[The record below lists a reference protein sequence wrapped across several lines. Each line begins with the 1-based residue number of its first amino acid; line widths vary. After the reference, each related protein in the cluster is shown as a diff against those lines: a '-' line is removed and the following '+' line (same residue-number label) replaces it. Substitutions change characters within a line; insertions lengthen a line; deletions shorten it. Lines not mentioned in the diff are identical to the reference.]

1 MAQRISVETKQKIA
15 ALYAEGHSGCKIA
28 KIVGV
33 SASSVCRIIKFKSEP
48 AKSFRPAVPQ
58 GFKSLQAAVATALYC
73 KSIGFDSEESI
84 TICRRI
90 GCGVDE
96 MKNLAKWRSERDLK
110 AEDEYKEKIRELEL
124 KNREL
129 EEANKTVVAE
139 NNAYRNALAQYAK
152 QLLLMQMENDKQCK
166 HIEDLDKKHSKVV
179 SKLECKLDFAKKVS
193 AVFLDAQ
200 QAKI

>member
-1 MAQRISVETKQKIA
+1 MAQRISEETKQKIA

-129 EEANKTVVAE
+129 EETNKAIVAE

-152 QLLLMQMENDKQCK
+152 QLLLKQMENDKQCK

-200 QAKI
+200 QVKI

>member
-33 SASSVCRIIKFKSEP
+33 SASSVCRVIKFKSEP

-166 HIEDLDKKHSKVV
+166 HIEELDKKHSKVV

>member
-33 SASSVCRIIKFKSEP
+33 SAASVCRIIKFKSEP

-58 GFKSLQAAVATALYC
+58 GFKSLQAAVATAVYC

-124 KNREL
+124 KCRAL
-129 EEANKTVVAE
+129 EEANKAVVAE
-139 NNAYRNALAQYAK
+139 NNAYRDALAKYAT
-152 QLLLMQMENDKQCK
+152 QVLLMKQDHNK

>member
-84 TICRRI
+84 TICRRV

-124 KNREL
+124 KCRAL
-129 EEANKTVVAE
+129 EEANKAVVAE
-139 NNAYRNALAQYAK
+139 NNAYRDALAKYAT
-152 QLLLMQMENDKQCK
+152 QILLMKQDHNK

>member
-33 SASSVCRIIKFKSEP
+33 SAASVCRVIKFKSEP

-58 GFKSLQAAVATALYC
+58 GFKSLQAAVATAVYC

-110 AEDEYKEKIRELEL
+110 
-124 KNREL
+124 
-129 EEANKTVVAE
+129 
-139 NNAYRNALAQYAK
+139 
-152 QLLLMQMENDKQCK
+152 
-166 HIEDLDKKHSKVV
+166 
-179 SKLECKLDFAKKVS
+179 
-193 AVFLDAQ
+193 
-200 QAKI
+200 

>member
-84 TICRRI
+84 TICRRV

-124 KNREL
+124 KCR
-129 EEANKTVVAE
+129 
-139 NNAYRNALAQYAK
+139 AL
-152 QLLLMQMENDKQCK
+152 
-166 HIEDLDKKHSKVV
+166 
-179 SKLECKLDFAKKVS
+179 
-193 AVFLDAQ
+193 
-200 QAKI
+200 

>member
-124 KNREL
+124 KCRAL
-129 EEANKTVVAE
+129 EEANKAVVAE
-139 NNAYRNALAQYAK
+139 NNAYRDALAKYAT
-152 QLLLMQMENDKQCK
+152 QILLMKQDHNK
-166 HIEDLDKKHSKVV
+166 HIEDQDKKHSKVV

>member
-96 MKNLAKWRSERDLK
+96 MKNLSKWRSERDLK

-124 KNREL
+124 KIREL
-129 EEANKTVVAE
+129 EEAKDAVVAE

>member
-33 SASSVCRIIKFKSEP
+33 SASGVCRIIKFKSEP

-58 GFKSLQAAVATALYC
+58 GFKSLQAAVATAVYC

-124 KNREL
+124 KCRAL
-129 EEANKTVVAE
+129 EEANKAVVAE
-139 NNAYRNALAQYAK
+139 NNAYRDALAKYAT
-152 QLLLMQMENDKQCK
+152 QVLLMKQDHNK

>member
-84 TICRRI
+84 TICRRV

-124 KNREL
+124 KCRAL
-129 EEANKTVVAE
+129 EEANKAVVAE
-139 NNAYRNALAQYAK
+139 NNAYRDALAKYAT
-152 QLLLMQMENDKQCK
+152 QVLLMKQDHNK

>member
-1 MAQRISVETKQKIA
+1 
-15 ALYAEGHSGCKIA
+15 
-28 KIVGV
+28 
-33 SASSVCRIIKFKSEP
+33 
-48 AKSFRPAVPQ
+48 
-58 GFKSLQAAVATALYC
+58 
-73 KSIGFDSEESI
+73 
-84 TICRRI
+84 
-90 GCGVDE
+90 

-179 SKLECKLDFAKKVS
+179 SKLECKLDFAKKVE
-193 AVFLDAQ
+193 AVLRSGSSQ
-200 QAKI
+200 KHHSS

>member
-33 SASSVCRIIKFKSEP
+33 SAASVCRVIKFKSEP

-58 GFKSLQAAVATALYC
+58 GFKSLQAAVATAVYC

-139 NNAYRNALAQYAK
+139 NNAYRDALAKYAT
-152 QLLLMQMENDKQCK
+152 QVLLMKQDHNK

>member
-33 SASSVCRIIKFKSEP
+33 SASSVCRIVKFKSEP

-84 TICRRI
+84 TICRRV

-124 KNREL
+124 KICEL
-129 EEANKTVVAE
+129 VEANKAVVAE
-139 NNAYRNALAQYAK
+139 NNAYRDALAKYAT
-152 QLLLMQMENDKQCK
+152 QILLMKQDHDK

>member
-33 SASSVCRIIKFKSEP
+33 SASSVCRVIKFKSEP

-84 TICRRI
+84 TICRRV

-124 KNREL
+124 KCRAL
-129 EEANKTVVAE
+129 EEANKAVVAE
-139 NNAYRNALAQYAK
+139 NNAYRDALAKYAT
-152 QLLLMQMENDKQCK
+152 QILLMKQDHNK
-166 HIEDLDKKHSKVV
+166 HIEDQDKKHSKVV

>member
-84 TICRRI
+84 TICRRV

-124 KNREL
+124 KCRAL
-129 EEANKTVVAE
+129 EEANKAVVAE
-139 NNAYRNALAQYAK
+139 NNAYRDALAKYAT
-152 QLLLMQMENDKQCK
+152 QILLMKQDHNK
-166 HIEDLDKKHSKVV
+166 HIEDQDKKHSKVV

>member
-33 SASSVCRIIKFKSEP
+33 SAASVCRVIKFKSEP

-58 GFKSLQAAVATALYC
+58 GFKSLQAAVATAVYC

-84 TICRRI
+84 TICRRV

-96 MKNLAKWRSERDLK
+96 MKNLAKWRSERELK
-110 AEDEYKEKIRELEL
+110 TEDEYKERIRELEL

-129 EEANKTVVAE
+129 EETNKAVIAE
-139 NNAYRNALAQYAK
+139 NNAYRDALAKYAT
-152 QLLLMQMENDKQCK
+152 QVLLMKQDHNK

>member
-15 ALYAEGHSGCKIA
+15 ALYAEGYSGCKIA

-33 SASSVCRIIKFKSEP
+33 SAASVCRVIKFKSEP

-124 KNREL
+124 KCRAL
-129 EEANKTVVAE
+129 EEANKAVVAE
-139 NNAYRNALAQYAK
+139 NNAYRDALAKYAT
-152 QLLLMQMENDKQCK
+152 QILLMEQDHNK

>member
-33 SASSVCRIIKFKSEP
+33 SAASVCRVIKFKSEP
-48 AKSFRPAVPQ
+48 AKSFRPAVPK
-58 GFKSLQAAVATALYC
+58 GFKSLQAAVATAVYC

-110 AEDEYKEKIRELEL
+110 TEDEYKERIRELEL

-129 EEANKTVVAE
+129 EETNKAVIAE
-139 NNAYRNALAQYAK
+139 NNAYRDALAKYAT
-152 QLLLMQMENDKQCK
+152 QVLLMKQDHNK

>member
-33 SASSVCRIIKFKSEP
+33 SAASVCRVIKFKSEP

-124 KNREL
+124 KCRAL
-129 EEANKTVVAE
+129 EEANKAVVAE
-139 NNAYRNALAQYAK
+139 NNAYRDALAKYAT
-152 QLLLMQMENDKQCK
+152 QILLMKQDHNK
-166 HIEDLDKKHSKVV
+166 HIEDQDKKHSKVV

>member
-33 SASSVCRIIKFKSEP
+33 SAASVCRVIKFKSEP

-58 GFKSLQAAVATALYC
+58 GFKSLQAAVATAVYC

-84 TICRRI
+84 TICRRV

-124 KNREL
+124 KCRAL
-129 EEANKTVVAE
+129 EEANKAVVAE
-139 NNAYRNALAQYAK
+139 NNAYRDALAKYAT
-152 QLLLMQMENDKQCK
+152 QVLLMKQDHNK

>member
-58 GFKSLQAAVATALYC
+58 GFKSLQAAVATAVYC

-124 KNREL
+124 KCRAL
-129 EEANKTVVAE
+129 EEANKAVVAE
-139 NNAYRNALAQYAK
+139 NNAYRDALAKYAT
-152 QLLLMQMENDKQCK
+152 QVLLMKQDHNK

>member
-58 GFKSLQAAVATALYC
+58 GFKSLQAAVATAVYC

-110 AEDEYKEKIRELEL
+110 TEDEYKERIRELEL
-124 KNREL
+124 KCRAL
-129 EEANKTVVAE
+129 EEANKAVVAE
-139 NNAYRNALAQYAK
+139 NNAYRDALAKYAT
-152 QLLLMQMENDKQCK
+152 QVLLMKQDHNK

>member
-84 TICRRI
+84 TICRRV

-110 AEDEYKEKIRELEL
+110 TEDEYKEKIRELEL
-124 KNREL
+124 KCRAL
-129 EEANKTVVAE
+129 EEANKAVVAE
-139 NNAYRNALAQYAK
+139 NNAYRDALAKYAT
-152 QLLLMQMENDKQCK
+152 QVLLMKQDHNK

>member
-1 MAQRISVETKQKIA
+1 
-15 ALYAEGHSGCKIA
+15 
-28 KIVGV
+28 
-33 SASSVCRIIKFKSEP
+33 
-48 AKSFRPAVPQ
+48 
-58 GFKSLQAAVATALYC
+58 
-73 KSIGFDSEESI
+73 
-84 TICRRI
+84 
-90 GCGVDE
+90 

-124 KNREL
+124 KCRAL
-129 EEANKTVVAE
+129 EEANKAVVAE
-139 NNAYRNALAQYAK
+139 NNAYRDALAKYAT
-152 QLLLMQMENDKQCK
+152 QILLMKQDHNK

>member
-33 SASSVCRIIKFKSEP
+33 SAASVCRVIKFKSEP

-84 TICRRI
+84 TICRRV

-110 AEDEYKEKIRELEL
+110 TEDEYKEKIRELEL
-124 KNREL
+124 KCRAL
-129 EEANKTVVAE
+129 EEANKAVVAE
-139 NNAYRNALAQYAK
+139 NNAYRDALAKYAT
-152 QLLLMQMENDKQCK
+152 QILLMEQDHNK

>member
-33 SASSVCRIIKFKSEP
+33 SASSVCRVIKFKSEP

-124 KNREL
+124 KCRAL
-129 EEANKTVVAE
+129 EEANKAVVAE
-139 NNAYRNALAQYAK
+139 NNAYRDALAKYAT
-152 QLLLMQMENDKQCK
+152 QILLMKQDHNK
-166 HIEDLDKKHSKVV
+166 HIEDQDKKHSKVV

>member
-33 SASSVCRIIKFKSEP
+33 SASSVCRVIKFKSEP

-152 QLLLMQMENDKQCK
+152 QLLLMQMENDKKCK
-166 HIEDLDKKHSKVV
+166 HIEELDKKHSKVV

>member
-33 SASSVCRIIKFKSEP
+33 SASSVCRVIKFKSEP

-124 KNREL
+124 KCRAL
-129 EEANKTVVAE
+129 EEANKAVVAE
-139 NNAYRNALAQYAK
+139 NNAYRDALAKYAT
-152 QLLLMQMENDKQCK
+152 QILLMKQDHGK

>member
-15 ALYAEGHSGCKIA
+15 ALYAEGNSGCKIA

-84 TICRRI
+84 IICRRI

-110 AEDEYKEKIRELEL
+110 TEDEYKERIRELEL
-124 KNREL
+124 KIREL
-129 EEANKTVVAE
+129 EETNKAVVAE
-139 NNAYRNALAQYAK
+139 NNAYRDALAKYAT
-152 QLLLMQMENDKQCK
+152 QTLLMKQDHNK